1 MVDAKEEDFELV
13 VLDDIPALFTN
24 SRVDRGSIPDGAYC
38 YDVRHDDCCQG
49 IACEIKPH
57 IMVNHWG
64 TIIAKQEI
72 PLEDGSYYPKEDLN
86 YLGRTMTL
94 DEFLQADINQ
104 DTVQN
109 EQGEQ
114 TAQLNM

>member
-24 SRVDRGSIPDGAYC
+24 SRIDRSSIPANVFC

-64 TIIAKQEI
+64 TIITKQEI
-72 PLEDGSYYPKEDLN
+72 LLEDGSYYPKEALN

-94 DEFLQADINQ
+94 DEFMLTDMNQ

-109 EQGEQ
+109 ELGEQ
-114 TAQLNM
+114 LVQHNI